1 MIEDFSIPGHR
12 LKDELAARLQR
23 CFVERFAPESLPKI
37 TPPLWGKKFESAR
50 QLDSAYLKS
59 DLFQSRR
66 RVLCLV
72 GRPLPKSAKKH
83 LRSIYMC
90 KTQDI
95 ADFLCNMHW
104 SVNCD
109 FYLFDSSFSWF
120 VAALNERI
128 YQMDDEGAFTL
139 LSYEEAETG
148 LSSSRRYE

>member
-1 MIEDFSIPGHR
+1 
-12 LKDELAARLQR
+12 
-23 CFVERFAPESLPKI
+23 
-37 TPPLWGKKFESAR
+37 
-50 QLDSAYLKS
+50 
-59 DLFQSRR
+59 
-66 RVLCLV
+66 
-72 GRPLPKSAKKH
+72 
-83 LRSIYMC
+83 MC